1 MMDGLIDC
9 GGRGSGCTGRV
20 LSAQAA
26 PPRQASS
33 RAHRTA
39 AMATS
44 STDTSSTSSKL
55 PNSGGGS
62 GGVLMLGLSGL
73 SSSGK
78 TTLGR
83 LLQRIFAGTT
93 LLHQDDF
100 YLADAEIPVD
110 AASGLA
116 DWDCAGSLDFARMR
130 AALLHIRAHDGALP
144 ADLDSIQAGN
154 SVGPA
159 VVAEA
164 VVERLVAEV
173 GERVERW
180 KSEGRRGGR
189 RKLVIVDG
197 FLLFHQGSVVED
209 CFDAKVL
216 LRASYEKAKQR
227 REARTGYV
235 TIEGA
240 YAVAAAAAFLLSLKE
255 SSSWLVWPGLVWLAS
270 WLAVAWRASNMA
282 LGAKDSG
289 RTRPATST
297 RSCGQTTCVST
308 ATYSRTTISPAG

>member
-1 MMDGLIDC
+1 
-9 GGRGSGCTGRV
+9 
-20 LSAQAA
+20 
-26 PPRQASS
+26 
-33 RAHRTA
+33 
-39 AMATS
+39 MATS

-235 TIEGA
+235 TIEGFWEDPPG
-240 YAVAAAAAFLLSLKE
+240 YFDKI
-255 SSSWLVWPGLVWLAS
+255 VWPNYVREHSYLFENDDITGRLKPEVVQQRRIQAPDDADMPMDQILPW
-270 WLAVAWRASNMA
+270 AVE
-282 LGAKDSG
+282 LL
-289 RTRPATST
+289 
-297 RSCGQTTCVST
+297 CVELEREK
-308 ATYSRTTISPAG
+308 AE